1 MEKPG
6 FVSTTHQV
14 RSTDHFLFLFSFR
27 YRDDDWSKED
37 ESDSDFD
44 DIQEHDEYSHSE
56 IIQRCNFGSKHLI
69 NARLLTQIS
78 LLHQPDL
85 STRDA
90 TAVSLNSKH
99 SDRDQKIEE
108 SVKTFP
114 TMLKL
119 INGTLIGSMKYSDL
133 YNDLEECEDTSST
146 SSQANKSDRDHCM
159 NKIQDKIPTLQQIAR
174 KVARLEKT
182 QLDEKQY
189 IAYEMIAC
197 TFLLGLVNDGSDKN
211 TKLGSYLQQTLEIA
225 SSTDATNIIKKL
237 KARGG
242 MDQLL
247 MFLTGPAGSGKST
260 SMKIAQ
266 QFCYEFCIAVGI
278 MWSDKTFIFTAY
290 TGSAASLF
298 GGVTISK
305 AAFLNQRKQLSVDD
319 RNEWQDVRI
328 LVIDEVSFMSDT
340 IFKTLDIKLKEIK
353 NRSQPFGGFTIIFAG
368 DFRQLEPIGVN
379 ETELLFSSLSSQHWE
394 NCINAVIIL
403 DNEHRF
409 KEDPE
414 YGQMLKRMW
423 SGDLTKDDRKRINS
437 RVLGT
442 NGLELPT
449 DFQGKQIKTYLS
461 TVEKCIFYFIFFTVG

>member
-1 MEKPG
+1 MEKPD
-6 FVSTTHQV
+6 FLSTTQQGQN
-14 RSTDHFLFLFSFR
+14 TEHFLFLFSFR
-27 YRDDDWSKED
+27 CRDDDWSNDD

-44 DIQEHDEYSHSE
+44 NMHEHDEYSHSE
-56 IIQRCNFGSKHLI
+56 IIHRCNFGSKHLI
-69 NARLLTQIS
+69 NARLLTKTCLQ
-78 LLHQPDL
+78 HQPDS
-85 STRDA
+85 STCYS
-90 TAVSLNSKH
+90 TPLCLNSTNF
-99 SDRDQKIEE
+99 DDDQKTEE
-108 SVKTFP
+108 SIKTFP
-114 TMLKL
+114 TLLKL
-119 INGTLIGSMKYSDL
+119 INGTLVGSVKYSDL
-133 YNDLEECEDTSST
+133 YNDLEENEDTSST
-146 SSQANKSDRDHCM
+146 CRHASESDRDHCM
-159 NKIQDKIPTLQQIAR
+159 KKMQRKIPTLPQVAR

-225 SSTDATNIIKKL
+225 SITDATDIIKKL

-242 MDQLL
+242 REQLL

-266 QFCYEFCIAVGI
+266 LYCYEFCIAVGI

-328 LVIDEVSFMSDT
+328 VVIDEVSFMSDT
-340 IFKTLDIKLKEIK
+340 ILKTLDRKLKEIK

-379 ETELLFSSLSSQHWE
+379 DTELLFSSLSSQHWE
-394 NCINAVIIL
+394 NCINAIIIL

-423 SGDLTKDDRKRINS
+423 SGDLTKEDRMRINT
-437 RVLGT
+437 RVLGSS
-442 NGLELPT
+442 GVELPP
-449 DFQGKQIKTYLS
+449 DFEGK
-461 TVEKCIFYFIFFTVG
+461 

>member
-1 MEKPG
+1 M
-6 FVSTTHQV
+6 F
-14 RSTDHFLFLFSFR
+14 FLLFF
-27 YRDDDWSKED
+27 YCRDYDWSDE
-37 ESDSDFD
+37 ESDSDSD
-44 DIQEHDEYSHSE
+44 NMHQHDEYSHSE
-56 IIQRCNFGSKHLI
+56 IINQCNFGSKHII
-69 NARLLTQIS
+69 NARLSSQTCLQHQADSSTQNAIP
-78 LLHQPDL
+78 QC
-85 STRDA
+85 
-90 TAVSLNSKH
+90 LNSNDFDSNHGAKETIK
-99 SDRDQKIEE
+99 S
-108 SVKTFP
+108 FP
-114 TMLKL
+114 NMLKL
-119 INGTLIGSMKYSDL
+119 VCGTLVGSVKYSDL
-133 YNDLEECEDTSST
+133 YNDSDEEEDTSST
-146 SSQANKSDRDHCM
+146 SFFKDHGR
-159 NKIQDKIPTLQQIAR
+159 KKKRKIPSLPQIAR

-211 TKLGSYLQQTLEIA
+211 TKLGAYLQQTMEIPTT
-225 SSTDATNIIKKL
+225 TDAKDVIEKL

-242 MDQLL
+242 RDQLL

-260 SMKIAQ
+260 AIKVAQ

-328 LVIDEVSFMSDT
+328 VVIDEVSFMSDT
-340 IFKTLDIKLKEIK
+340 ILKTLDRKLQELKDRTK
-353 NRSQPFGGFTIIFAG
+353 PFGGFTIIFAG
-368 DFRQLEPIGVN
+368 DFRQLEPVGAN
-379 ETELLFSSLSSQHWE
+379 DTELLFSSLSSQHWE
-394 NCINAVIIL
+394 NCINAVIIS
-403 DNEHRF
+403 DNDHRF

-423 SGDLTKDDRKRINS
+423 SGDLTKDDRMRINS

-442 NGLELPT
+442 SGLELPP
-449 DFQGKQIKTYLS
+449 DIEGK
-461 TVEKCIFYFIFFTVG
+461 